1 MTAAP
6 LAPGPVTVRVPAKV
20 NLELL
25 VGPRRE
31 DGYHALSTV
40 FHAVGLYDDVTVSVA
55 DGWGISVSGLLA
67 DAVPTDGNNLAM
79 RAARLVESRF
89 DVEPVHISIRKGIP
103 VSGGMA
109 GGSADAAATL
119 VGLDHLWDL
128 DLDREAIEE
137 LGAELG
143 SDVPFLVAG
152 GTAMGSGRGELLA
165 PVLARGTYHWVF
177 ALSDDGL
184 STPAVYAE
192 CDRLRGSA
200 PVPEPVPNPAL
211 MSALRSGDP
220 HELAPQLANDLQ

>member
-79 RAARLVESRF
+79 RAARLVESRS
-89 DVEPVHISIRKGIP
+89 PPCSH
-103 VSGGMA
+103 GGPTTGSSPSPTTVCPPPRYMPSA
-109 GGSADAAATL
+109 TGCGG
-119 VGLDHLWDL
+119 
-128 DLDREAIEE
+128 
-137 LGAELG
+137 
-143 SDVPFLVAG
+143 VPRCPSRCP
-152 GTAMGSGRGELLA
+152 T
-165 PVLARGTYHWVF
+165 
-177 ALSDDGL
+177 
-184 STPAVYAE
+184 
-192 CDRLRGSA
+192 
-200 PVPEPVPNPAL
+200 
-211 MSALRSGDP
+211 
-220 HELAPQLANDLQ
+220 Q